1 MRKIIV
7 QTFMTLDGVMQGPG
21 GPEEDR
27 DGGFEQ
33 GGWSVN
39 YWDDKMV
46 EVMGAA
52 MSNTY
57 DLLLGRRTYDIFAGH
72 WPRANDP
79 VVTPKFNAATKYVL
93 TNRPESAV
101 WENTVAV
108 SGAGEITAIK
118 AGNGPDLSVS
128 GSASLIQLLLA
139 HGLVDQFQ
147 LWVFPLVLG
156 SGKRLFGPGTV
167 PAGLTLNR
175 VALSGTGVQIMEFS
189 KADRA
194 ALGSFALP

>member
-7 QTFMTLDGVMQGPG
+7 QTFVTLDGVMQGPG
-21 GPEEDR
+21 GPDEDR
-27 DGGFEQ
+27 DGGFAH

-39 YWDDKMV
+39 YWDDMMG

-52 MSNTY
+52 MASPY

-79 VVTPKFNAATKYVL
+79 VVTPKFNAATKFVL
-93 TNRPESAV
+93 THRPESAV
-101 WENTVAV
+101 WENTVAI
-108 SGAGEITAIK
+108 SGADEIAALK
-118 AGNGPDLSVS
+118 AGAGPDLSVS
-128 GSASLIQLLLA
+128 GSASLIQLLLQR
-139 HGLVDQFQ
+139 GLVDQFQ

-167 PAGLTLNR
+167 PAGLKLDSAVVST
-175 VALSGTGVQIMEFS
+175 TGVQIMDFS
-189 KADRA
+189 RAERA
-194 ALGSFALP
+194 ATGSFALE

>member
-7 QTFMTLDGVMQGPG
+7 QTFLTLDGVMQAPG
-21 GPEEDR
+21 EPDEDR
-27 DGGFEQ
+27 DGGFEH

-39 YWDDKMV
+39 YWDDKMG
-46 EVMGAA
+46 EVMGGA
-52 MSNTY
+52 MVTPY

-79 VVTPKFNAATKYVL
+79 VVTPKFNSATKYVL
-93 TNRPESAV
+93 THRPESAT
-101 WENTVAV
+101 WENTVAL
-108 SGAGEITAIK
+108 SGADEIAAIK
-118 AGNGPDLSVS
+118 AGAGPVLSVS

-139 HGLVDQFQ
+139 HELVDQFQ

-167 PAGLTLNR
+167 PAGLKLDST
-175 VALSGTGVQIMEFS
+175 VVSSTGVQIMDFS
-189 KADRA
+189 KAERTA
-194 ALGSFALP
+194 TGSFALE

>member
-1 MRKIIV
+1 MRRIIV

-21 GPEEDR
+21 GPDEDR
-27 DGGFEQ
+27 DGGFEH

-39 YWDDKMV
+39 YWDDKMG

-52 MSNTY
+52 MSIPY

-72 WPRANDP
+72 WPAANDP
-79 VVTPKFNAATKYVL
+79 LVTPKFNAATKYVL
-93 TNRPESAV
+93 THRPETAV
-101 WENTVAV
+101 WENTKAV
-108 SGAGEITAIK
+108 GSAAEIAAIK
-118 AGNGPDLSVS
+118 AGDGPDLSVS
-128 GSASLIQLLLA
+128 GSASLIQLLLS

-167 PAGLTLNR
+167 PAGLRLESTI
-175 VALSGTGVQIMEFS
+175 VSGTGVQIMGFA
-189 KADRA
+189 KAERA
-194 ALGSFALP
+194 ALGSFALT